1 MTIDKLKDLQ
11 EVLADKEDITEIF
24 LIQKIFK
31 QLRGH
36 EMIIKYIASGTSVC
50 E

>member
-31 QLRGH
+31 ILEEQQFMNPELV
-36 EMIIKYIASGTSVC
+36 I
-50 E
+50 

>member
-11 EVLADKEDITEIF
+11 DVLADKEDFTEIF
-24 LIQKIFK
+24 LNQKILK

-36 EMIIKYIASGTSVC
+36 EMIIKYIAGGTSVC